1 MPRRLLNDD
10 LHSDSD
16 RRRYAGHGVRQIFSR
31 NPDVTIHRRVAAAA
45 FFAVLCLA
53 ASMSTA
59 ARADGTAVLDASF
72 RVQNT
77 NTSGVPCP
85 SDNAGYTVHG
95 HLVGPQSVLAGPAP
109 RAVTVYLG
117 GEDAGEWNWRLTAIP
132 GYDWPADMAELGH
145 VSLTIDML
153 GYGASGHP
161 DGEQS
166 CWGSQA
172 DVAHQ
177 IITQLRKGTYAVSRG
192 VPVRFQKIVLA
203 GHDAGGAIAEIEAY
217 SYKDTDGHIDGLALV
232 TYADQG
238 FTPLLM
244 ERFARAGTVCASGGE
259 PAYPGGPGGYYYM
272 ERPDEY
278 EPDLFYDAEPA
289 VIDAVIRLRER
300 NPCGGIQWATPAVT
314 INPVRDAEIKPPVLL
329 VIGREDKMW
338 TQEGWA
344 LQKGHFSGSSDVTAV
359 SIRRTGHYPMFERTL
374 PQFRKIF
381 ANWLTEHDLGG

>member
-1 MPRRLLNDD
+1 MTSPTIYWLRR
-10 LHSDSD
+10 
-16 RRRYAGHGVRQIFSR
+16 
-31 NPDVTIHRRVAAAA
+31 AATAV
-45 FFAVLCLA
+45 FFAILCLA
-53 ASMSTA
+53 ALASPA
-59 ARADGTAVLDASF
+59 AWADGTAVLDASF
-72 RVQNT
+72 RVKNT

-85 SDNAGYTVHG
+85 SDNADYTVHG
-95 HLVGPQSVLAGPAP
+95 HLVGPQSVLTGAPP

-117 GEDAGEWNWRLTAIP
+117 GEDAGEWNWRLTAVP
-132 GYDWPADMAELGH
+132 GYDWPAQMARLGH
-145 VSLTIDML
+145 VSLTLDML

-177 IITQLRKGTYAVSRG
+177 IITQLRKGTYAVGRG
-192 VPVRFQKIVLA
+192 LPVKFTTVVLA

-217 SYKDTDGHIDGLALV
+217 SYKDIDGLALV

-244 ERFARAGTVCASGGE
+244 ERFARAGTVCAAGGE
-259 PAYPGGPGGYYYM
+259 PAYPGGPADYYYM

-278 EPDLFYDAEPA
+278 EPDLFYDADPA
-289 VIDAVIRLRER
+289 VIEAVIRLRER

-329 VIGREDKMW
+329 VIGGEDKMW
-338 TQEGWA
+338 TQAGWA
-344 LQKGHFSGSSDVTAV
+344 LQQGHFSGSSDVTAV
-359 SIRRTGHYPMFERTL
+359 SIPGTGHYPMFEGTL
-374 PQFRKIF
+374 RQFRAIF
-381 ANWLTEHDLGG
+381 ANWLTGHKLGGRIE

>member
-1 MPRRLLNDD
+1 MTRRLP
-10 LHSDSD
+10 
-16 RRRYAGHGVRQIFSR
+16 RQLLSE
-31 NPDVTIHRRVAAAA
+31 IHRLRRTAAAA
-45 FFAVLCLA
+45 LLAVLCLA
-53 ASMSTA
+53 AFASTA
-59 ARADGTAVLDASF
+59 ARANGIVVRDVSF
-72 RVQNT
+72 RVKNS

-85 SDNAGYTVHG
+85 SDNAAYTVHG
-95 HLVGPQSVLAGPAP
+95 HLVAPQSVLTGPPP

-132 GYDWPADMAELGH
+132 AYDWPDDMARLRH

-153 GYGASGHP
+153 GYGTSGHP
-161 DGEQS
+161 EGEQS

-177 IITQLRKGTYAVSRG
+177 IIAQLRSPKPRYTLDRG
-192 VPVRFQKIVLA
+192 APVTFTKVVLA

-217 SYKDTDGHIDGLALV
+217 SYKDIDGLALV

-238 FTPLLM
+238 FTPLLLD
-244 ERFARAGTVCASGGE
+244 RFARAGTVCAAGGE

-278 EPDLFYDAEPA
+278 GPDLFYDADPA

-300 NPCGGIQWATPAVT
+300 NPCGGIAWATPAVT

-329 VIGREDKMW
+329 VIGREDKIW
-338 TQEGWA
+338 TQDGWA
-344 LQKGHFSGSSDVTAV
+344 LQQGHFSGSSDVTAV
-359 SIRRTGHYPMFERTL
+359 SIPGTGHYPMFERTL
-374 PQFRKIF
+374 PQFRAIF
-381 ANWLTEHDLGG
+381 TNWLTEHELGG

>member
-1 MPRRLLNDD
+1 MTRRLLSDD
-10 LHSDSD
+10 NLH
-16 RRRYAGHGVRQIFSR
+16 SR
-31 NPDVTIHRRVAAAA
+31 NPDVTIHRLRRAATAA
-45 FFAVLCLA
+45 IFVVLCLA
-53 ASMSTA
+53 ASANTA
-59 ARADGTAVLDASF
+59 ARADGTVVLDASF

-85 SDNAGYTVHG
+85 SDNAAYTVRG

-109 RAVTVYLG
+109 RVVTVYLT
-117 GEDAGEWNWRLTAIP
+117 GEDAGESNWRLTAVP
-132 GYDWPADMAELGH
+132 GYDWPAQMARLGH

-161 DGEQS
+161 DGQQS

-177 IITQLRKGTYAVSRG
+177 IITQLRNGTYAVGRG
-192 VPVRFQKIVLA
+192 LPVKFQNIKLA

-217 SYKDTDGHIDGLALV
+217 SYKDIDGLAVV

-244 ERFARAGTVCASGGE
+244 ERVARAGTVCASGGE

-278 EPDLFYDAEPA
+278 GPDLFYDADPA

-300 NPCGGIQWATPAVT
+300 NPCGGIQSATTAVNT
-314 INPVRDAEIKPPVLL
+314 NSVRVAEITKPVLL
-329 VIGREDKMW
+329 VIGGADKMW

-344 LQKGHFSGSSDVTAV
+344 LQKGHFSGSSDVTAK
-359 SIRRTGHYPMFERTL
+359 SIPATGHYPMFERTL
-374 PQFRKIF
+374 SQPSGFREIF
-381 ANWLTEHDLGG
+381 EKWLTAHKLG

>member
-1 MPRRLLNDD
+1 MTRRLLSDD
-10 LHSDSD
+10 HLRSDSD
-16 RRRYAGHGVRQIFSR
+16 RRRYRYA
-31 NPDVTIHRRVAAAA
+31 TIHRLRRAATAA
-45 FFAVLCLA
+45 IFAVLCLA
-53 ASMSTA
+53 ASANTA
-59 ARADGTAVLDASF
+59 ARADGTVVLDASF

-85 SDNAGYTVHG
+85 SDNAAYTVYG
-95 HLVGPQSVLAGPAP
+95 HLVGPQSALAGPAP
-109 RAVTVYLG
+109 RVVTVYLT

-132 GYDWPADMAELGH
+132 GYDWPAQMARLGH

-177 IITQLRKGTYAVSRG
+177 VITQLRKGSYAVDRG
-192 VPVRFQKIVLA
+192 LPMKFQKIVLA

-217 SYKDTDGHIDGLALV
+217 SYKDIDGLALV

-244 ERFARAGTVCASGGE
+244 ERFARAGTVCAGGGE

-278 EPDLFYDAEPA
+278 EPDLFYDADPA

-300 NPCGGIQWATPAVT
+300 NPCGGIASATTAVNT
-314 INPVRDAEIKPPVLL
+314 DSARVAEITKPVLL

-338 TQEGWA
+338 TQDGWA
-344 LQKGHFSGSSDVTAV
+344 LQRQHFSGSSDVTAV
-359 SIRRTGHYPMFERTL
+359 SISGTGHFPMFEGTL
-374 PQFRKIF
+374 PQFRAIF
-381 ANWLTEHDLGG
+381 SDWLTAHHLGG

>member
-1 MPRRLLNDD
+1 MTRPLPRRLL
-10 LHSDSD
+10 SE
-16 RRRYAGHGVRQIFSR
+16 
-31 NPDVTIHRRVAAAA
+31 IHRLRRTAAAA
-45 FFAVLCLA
+45 FLAVLCLA
-53 ASMSTA
+53 AFASTA
-59 ARADGTAVLDASF
+59 ARADGIVVRDVSF
-72 RVQNT
+72 RVQNS

-95 HLVGPQSVLAGPAP
+95 HLVGPQSVLTGPPP

-132 GYDWPADMAELGH
+132 GYDWPADMARLGH

-177 IITQLRKGTYAVSRG
+177 IIAQLRKGTYAVGRG
-192 VPVRFQKIVLA
+192 LPVKFTTVVLA

-217 SYKDTDGHIDGLALV
+217 SYKDIDGLALV

-244 ERFARAGTVCASGGE
+244 ERLARAGTVCAGGGE

-278 EPDLFYDAEPA
+278 EPDLFYDADPA

-300 NPCGGIQWATPAVT
+300 NPCGGIAWATPAVT

-329 VIGREDKMW
+329 VIGREDKIW
-338 TQEGWA
+338 TQDGWA
-344 LQKGHFSGSSDVTAV
+344 LQQGHFSGSSDVTAV

-374 PQFRKIF
+374 PRFREIF
-381 ANWLTEHDLGG
+381 ANWLTGHKLGG

>member
-1 MPRRLLNDD
+1 MTRRLLSDD
-10 LHSDSD
+10 HLRSDSD
-16 RRRYAGHGVRQIFSR
+16 RRRTRKIFR
-31 NPDVTIHRRVAAAA
+31 PNADVTIYWLRRAATAA

-53 ASMSTA
+53 ASVSTA

-85 SDNAGYTVHG
+85 SDNAAYTVHG
-95 HLVGPQSVLAGPAP
+95 HLVGPQSVLAGPPP
-109 RAVTVYLG
+109 RAVTVYLS
-117 GEDAGEWNWRLTAIP
+117 GEDAGESNWRLTAVP
-132 GYDWPADMAELGH
+132 GYDWPAQMARLGH
-145 VSLTIDML
+145 VSLTFDML

-161 DGEQS
+161 DGDQS

-177 IITQLRKGTYAVSRG
+177 IIAQLRKGTYAVG
-192 VPVRFQKIVLA
+192 GGLPVKFTTVVLA

-217 SYKDTDGHIDGLALV
+217 SYKDIDGLALV

-244 ERFARAGTVCASGGE
+244 ERLARAGTVCASGGE
-259 PAYPGGPGGYYYM
+259 PAYQGGPGGYYYM

-278 EPDLFYDAEPA
+278 APDLFYDADPA

-300 NPCGGIQWATPAVT
+300 NPCGGIAWATPAVT

-329 VIGREDKMW
+329 VIGGEDKIW
-338 TQEGWA
+338 TQQGWA
-344 LQKGHFSGSSDVTAV
+344 LQQGHFSGSSDVTAV
-359 SIRRTGHYPMFERTL
+359 SIPGTGHYPMFERTL
-374 PQFRKIF
+374 RQFRKIF
-381 ANWLTEHDLGG
+381 ANWLTGHKLGG

>member
-1 MPRRLLNDD
+1 MTRRLPRRLL
-10 LHSDSD
+10 SE
-16 RRRYAGHGVRQIFSR
+16 
-31 NPDVTIHRRVAAAA
+31 IHRLRRTAAAA
-45 FFAVLCLA
+45 FLAVLCLA
-53 ASMSTA
+53 AFASTA
-59 ARADGTAVLDASF
+59 ARADGIVVRDVSF

-85 SDNAGYTVHG
+85 SDNAAYTVRG
-95 HLVGPQSVLAGPAP
+95 HLVGPQAVLAGPAP
-109 RAVTVYLG
+109 RVVTVYLS
-117 GEDAGEWNWRLTAIP
+117 GEDAGESNWRLTAVP
-132 GYDWPADMAELGH
+132 GYDWPAQMARLGH

-177 IITQLRKGTYAVSRG
+177 IISQLRSGGYAVDRG
-192 VPVRFQKIVLA
+192 VPVKFQKIVLA

-217 SYKDTDGHIDGLALV
+217 SYKYPDKDSDGHIDGLALV

-244 ERFARAGTVCASGGE
+244 ERLARAGTVCAGGGE

-278 EPDLFYDAEPA
+278 EPDLFYDADPA

-300 NPCGGIQWATPAVT
+300 NPCGGIQWATPAVM

-329 VIGREDKMW
+329 VIGREDKIW
-338 TQEGWA
+338 TQEGWK
-344 LQKGHFSGSSDVTAV
+344 LQQGHFSGSSDVTAE
-359 SIRRTGHYPMFERTL
+359 SIPRTGHYPMFERTL
-374 PQFRKIF
+374 PRFREIF
-381 ANWLTEHDLGG
+381 ANWLTAHELGG

>member
-1 MPRRLLNDD
+1 MIRRLLSCDHLLNR
-10 LHSDSD
+10 L
-16 RRRYAGHGVRQIFSR
+16 RR
-31 NPDVTIHRRVAAAA
+31 AATAA
-45 FFAVLCLA
+45 LLAVLCLLA
-53 ASMSTA
+53 LASTA
-59 ARADGTAVLDASF
+59 ARADGTVVREVSF
-72 RVQNT
+72 HVQNT
-77 NTSGVPCP
+77 NTSGVRCP
-85 SDNAGYTVHG
+85 SDNADYTVHG
-95 HLVGPQSVLAGPAP
+95 HLVGPQSVLAGPGP
-109 RAVTVYLG
+109 RAVTLYLG
-117 GEDAGEWNWRLTAIP
+117 GEDGGEWNWRMTAVP
-132 GYDWPADMAELGH
+132 GYDWPADMARLGY

-177 IITQLRKGTYAVSRG
+177 IITQLRGPSYTVDRG
-192 VPVRFQKIVLA
+192 APVQFTKIALA

-217 SYKDTDGHIDGLALV
+217 SYKDINGLALV

-244 ERFARAGTVCASGGE
+244 ERLARAGTVCAAGGE
-259 PAYPGGPGGYYYM
+259 PSYPGGPPGYYYM

-278 EPDLFYDAEPA
+278 QPDLFYDADPA

-314 INPVRDAEIKPPVLL
+314 INTVRDAEIKPPVLL
-329 VIGREDKMW
+329 VIGGEDKIW

-344 LQKGHFSGSSDVTAV
+344 LQQGHFSGSSDVTAR
-359 SIRRTGHYPMFERTL
+359 SIPGTGHYPMFEQTL
-374 PQFRKIF
+374 PQFREIF
-381 ANWLTEHDLGG
+381 ANWLAGHHLGG

>member
-1 MPRRLLNDD
+1 MTRRLLSDD
-10 LHSDSD
+10 HLRSDAD
-16 RRRYAGHGVRQIFSR
+16 RRRIRKIFRR
-31 NPDVTIHRRVAAAA
+31 NPDIMMHPLRRTATTA
-45 FFAVLCLA
+45 FLAMLCLA
-53 ASMSTA
+53 ASVCTS
-59 ARADGTAVLDASF
+59 ARADGTAVLDVSF

-85 SDNAGYTVHG
+85 SDNADYIVHG
-95 HLVGPQSVLAGPAP
+95 HLVGPQSVLAGPAA

-132 GYDWPADMAELGH
+132 GYDWPADMARLGH

-177 IITQLRKGTYAVSRG
+177 IIAQLRSGSYTVGRGT
-192 VPVRFQKIVLA
+192 PVKFQKIVLA
-203 GHDAGGAIAEIEAY
+203 GHDAGGAIAEIEGY
-217 SYKDTDGHIDGLALV
+217 SYKDIDGLALV

-244 ERFARAGTVCASGGE
+244 ERFARAGTVCAAGGE

-278 EPDLFYDAEPA
+278 GPDLFYDADPA

-300 NPCGGIQWATPAVT
+300 NPCGGIASATTAVNT
-314 INPVRDAEIKPPVLL
+314 NSVRVAEITKPVLL

-338 TQEGWA
+338 TQDGWA
-344 LQKGHFSGSSDVTAV
+344 LQQQHFSGSSDVTAV
-359 SIRRTGHYPMFERTL
+359 SIPGTGHYPMFEGTL
-374 PQFRKIF
+374 PQFREKIF
-381 ANWLTEHDLGG
+381 SNWLTGHKLGG

>member
-1 MPRRLLNDD
+1 MTRRLLSDD
-10 LHSDSD
+10 HLRSDSD
-16 RRRYAGHGVRQIFSR
+16 RRRYRY
-31 NPDVTIHRRVAAAA
+31 VTIHRFRRAATAA
-45 FFAVLCLA
+45 IFAVLCLA
-53 ASMSTA
+53 ASANTA
-59 ARADGTAVLDASF
+59 ARADAIVVLDASF

-85 SDNAGYTVHG
+85 SDNADYTVHG

-109 RAVTVYLG
+109 RVVTVYLT

-132 GYDWPADMAELGH
+132 EYDWPAQMARLGH

-177 IITQLRKGTYAVSRG
+177 VTQLRKGSYAVDRG
-192 VPVRFQKIVLA
+192 LPMKFQKIVLA

-217 SYKDTDGHIDGLALV
+217 SYKDTDGRIDGLALV

-244 ERFARAGTVCASGGE
+244 ERFARAGTVCAGGGE
-259 PAYPGGPGGYYYM
+259 PVYPGGPGGYYYM

-278 EPDLFYDAEPA
+278 EPDLFYDADPA

-300 NPCGGIQWATPAVT
+300 NPCGGIAWATPAVT

-329 VIGREDKMW
+329 VIGQQDKIW
-338 TQEGWA
+338 TQDGWA
-344 LQKGHFSGSSDVTAV
+344 LQKGHFSGSSEVTAV
-359 SIRRTGHYPMFERTL
+359 SIPGTGHYPMFEQTL
-374 PQFRKIF
+374 PRFRAIF
-381 ANWLTEHDLGG
+381 ANWLTEHDLG

>member
-1 MPRRLLNDD
+1 MTRRLL
-10 LHSDSD
+10 SDGLLRSYSD
-16 RRRYAGHGVRQIFSR
+16 RRKHRY
-31 NPDVTIHRRVAAAA
+31 VTIHRFRRAATA

-53 ASMSTA
+53 ASASTA

-85 SDNAGYTVHG
+85 SDNAAYTVHG

-109 RAVTVYLG
+109 RAVTVYLS
-117 GEDAGEWNWRLTAIP
+117 GEDAGEWNWRLTAVP
-132 GYDWPADMAELGH
+132 GYDWPADIARLGH

-177 IITQLRKGTYAVSRG
+177 IITQLRRGSYAVDRG
-192 VPVRFQKIVLA
+192 APVKFTKIVLA

-217 SYKDTDGHIDGLALV
+217 SYKDIDGLALV

-244 ERFARAGTVCASGGE
+244 ERLARAGTACAAGGE
-259 PAYPGGPGGYYYM
+259 PAYPGGPAGYYYM

-278 EPDLFYDAEPA
+278 EPDLFYDADPA

-329 VIGREDKMW
+329 VIGHEDKIW

-359 SIRRTGHYPMFERTL
+359 SIPGTGHYPMFEQTHT
-374 PQFRKIF
+374 QFREIF
-381 ANWLTEHDLGG
+381 ANWLTGHKLGG

>member
-1 MPRRLLNDD
+1 MTGPLPRRLL
-10 LHSDSD
+10 SE
-16 RRRYAGHGVRQIFSR
+16 
-31 NPDVTIHRRVAAAA
+31 IHRLRRTAAAA
-45 FFAVLCLA
+45 FLAVLCLA
-53 ASMSTA
+53 AFASTA
-59 ARADGTAVLDASF
+59 AADGIVVRDVSF

-95 HLVGPQSVLAGPAP
+95 HLVGPQSVLTGPRP
-109 RAVTVYLG
+109 RTVTVYLG
-117 GEDAGEWNWRLTAIP
+117 GEDAGEWNWRFTAIP
-132 GYDWPADMAELGH
+132 GYDWPADMARLGH

-172 DVAHQ
+172 DVTHQ
-177 IITQLRKGTYAVSRG
+177 IIAQLRSSSPSYTVDRG
-192 VPVRFQKIVLA
+192 APVTFTKVVLA

-217 SYKDTDGHIDGLALV
+217 SYKDIDGLALV

-244 ERFARAGTVCASGGE
+244 ERLARAGTVCASGGE

-278 EPDLFYDAEPA
+278 GPDLFYDADPA

-300 NPCGGIQWATPAVT
+300 NPCGGIAWATPAVT
-314 INPVRDAEIKPPVLL
+314 INPERDAEIKPPVLL
-329 VIGREDKMW
+329 VIGREDKIW
-338 TQEGWA
+338 TQDGWA
-344 LQKGHFSGSSDVTAV
+344 LQQGHFSGSSDVTAV
-359 SIRRTGHYPMFERTL
+359 SIPGTGHYPMFERTTL
-374 PQFRKIF
+374 PQFRGIF
-381 ANWLTEHDLGG
+381 TNWLTGHHLGG